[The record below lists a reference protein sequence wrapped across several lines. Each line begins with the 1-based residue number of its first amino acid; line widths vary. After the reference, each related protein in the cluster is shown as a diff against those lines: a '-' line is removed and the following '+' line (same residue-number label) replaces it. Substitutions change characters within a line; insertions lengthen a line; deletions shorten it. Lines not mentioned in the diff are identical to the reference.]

1 MNPDKLIPI
10 ANAYAQLSKDSVKV
24 GAILCDEEGGIIS
37 AGFNGFPRGVEDFQE
52 RYDAEDIRDRLIVHA
67 EVNALLQAARTGAST
82 QGSTLVVWGRTVC
95 GECAKAA
102 VQAGVIKI
110 IMPRVEPEQS
120 LKWTMHRQWTR
131 IIAAEAQV
139 ELIEYPPEAE

>member
-1 MNPDKLIPI
+1 MNPNKLIPI
-10 ANAYAQLSKDSVKV
+10 ARSYAHLALDSVQV
-24 GAILCDEEGGIIS
+24 GAILADSEGGIIS

-52 RYDAEDIRDRLIVHA
+52 RYEDADTRDRLIVHA

-95 GECAKAA
+95 CECAKAA
-102 VQAGVIKI
+102 VQAGVVKI
-110 IMPRVEPEQS
+110 LMPQLKPEQS

-131 IIAAEAQV
+131 LIADEAGV
-139 ELIEYPPEAE
+139 ELIEYQEMD